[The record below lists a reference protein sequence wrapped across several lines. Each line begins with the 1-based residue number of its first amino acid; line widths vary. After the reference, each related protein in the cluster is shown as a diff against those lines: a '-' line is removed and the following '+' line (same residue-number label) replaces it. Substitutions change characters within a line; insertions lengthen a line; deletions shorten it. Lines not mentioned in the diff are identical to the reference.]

1 MGGGRAM
8 NSHRIISSL
17 FLLVL
22 TVLPIRATAL
32 VDSLQCG
39 FRLGYNVGGTAPVGM
54 PATIRSMNSYVL
66 TPSFCIGADVSRQF
80 NRRWGLVVG
89 VHLENKG
96 MNIDATVKNYHIEI
110 VRGGQRLEGM
120 FTGNNK
126 TKVEQWMFT
135 LPVMLS
141 YTVAQDLSLR
151 FGPYASYVVSRD
163 FSGYAYDGRLR
174 VGNPTGPMV
183 ELGGDSKTRGSYD
196 FSGSLRRMQYGVLMG
211 ADWRFGRRWGTFID
225 LSWGLTGIFHSSFD
239 TIEQTLYPI
248 YGTIGLTYRM
258 K

>member
-1 MGGGRAM
+1 MKKFLFTMLIAACISQTM
-8 NSHRIISSL
+8 ASELSDNLNYTFRI
-17 FLLVL
+17 
-22 TVLPIRATAL
+22 
-32 VDSLQCG
+32 
-39 FRLGYNVGGTAPVGM
+39 GYNIGGNAPVGM
-54 PATIRSMNSYVL
+54 PETIRSLNSYNFEPNISL
-66 TPSFCIGADVSRQF
+66 GLDLWKDIWGK
-80 NRRWGLVVG
+80 WGLLAG
-89 VHLENKG
+89 VRLENKG
-96 MNIDATVKNYHIEI
+96 MNIDATVKNYHMEM
-110 VRGGQRLEGM
+110 VQGGERLEGM
-120 FTGNNK
+120 YTGKLVTDCN
-126 TKVEQWMFT
+126 QWMLT
-135 LPVMLS
+135 VPVMA
-141 YTVAQDLSLR
+141 TFHTGR
-151 FGPYASYVVSRD
+151 FLLKCGPYASYVVSRD

-196 FSGSLRRMQYGVLMG
+196 FSSSLRRMQYGVLMG

>member
-1 MGGGRAM
+1 M
-8 NSHRIISSL
+8 NRNSV
-17 FLLVL
+17 FFVL
-22 TVLPIRATAL
+22 MLTFFVHPVMASRL
-32 VDSLQCG
+32 VDSLQCS

-54 PATIRSMNSYVL
+54 PATIRSLNSYVL
-66 TPSFCIGADVSRQF
+66 TPSFCIGADVYRPLNRQ
-80 NRRWGLVVG
+80 WGLVVG

-135 LPVMLS
+135 VPVMLS
-141 YTVAQDLSLR
+141 FAVCQDLRLR

-163 FSGYAYDGRLR
+163 FSGYAYSGRLR

-183 ELGGDSKTRGSYD
+183 ELGSDSKTRGSYD
-196 FSGSLRRMQYGVLMG
+196 FSSSMRRMQYGVGIG
-211 ADWRFGRRWGTFID
+211 ADWCFGRRWGTFID
-225 LSWGLTGIFHSSFD
+225 LTWGFTGIFKSSFD

-248 YGTIGLTYRM
+248 YGTIGLSYRM